1 LVVFGL
7 TLECDSSL
15 TVGAFFNADLVPCQ
29 FLNWQ
34 LNCLF
39 FTRQMSFMIS
49 YIYRE
54 DIHWWEDLV
63 LLLTSLFAIGG
74 AFLIIIGSKTCY
86 SLVGFGF
93 MPPTVGCV
101 FIYFSYLNNILCC
114 GVLQMIDR
122 WYMGVNLIGIFIIF

>member
-1 LVVFGL
+1 
-7 TLECDSSL
+7 
-15 TVGAFFNADLVPCQ
+15 
-29 FLNWQ
+29 
-34 LNCLF
+34 
-39 FTRQMSFMIS
+39 MSFMIS

-122 WYMGVNLIGIFIIF
+122 WYRGVNLIEIFIIF